1 MGTYLQLSCF
11 PQKMELYYKDLI
23 SKDASLEKLVD
34 DLMLLVQGAND
45 FVEAAGA
52 GLAPQPKE
60 EVTNRLRQ
68 LKEGCRRLQ
77 QQALDSA
84 RATDKIVRKYPYSSF
99 GAAFALG
106 LLAGTLIRSR
116 R

>member
-1 MGTYLQLSCF
+1 
-11 PQKMELYYKDLI
+11 MELYYKDLI
-23 SKDASLEKLVD
+23 SKDATLEKLVD

-45 FVEAAGA
+45 FAEAAGA
-52 GLAPQPKE
+52 GLPPLPKE
-60 EVTNRLRQ
+60 EVTSQLRQ

-77 QQALDSA
+77 QQALHSA
-84 RATDKIVRKYPYSSF
+84 RATDKFLRKYPYSSF
-99 GAAFALG
+99 GIAFGLG